1 MCARE
6 FVFEYVSTHAC
17 VCGHVYACVHMCA
30 CTSACV
36 RGEGKE
42 WKVEK
47 EEKEMKEEG
56 QGQLAV
62 FHTQVIAF
70 HCLNYMNGVPDLSRR
85 EWKDGLS

>member
-56 QGQLAV
+56 SGAV
-62 FHTQVIAF
+62 SSLPHSSHSFP
-70 HCLNYMNGVPDLSRR
+70 LLELY
-85 EWKDGLS
+85 EWRS